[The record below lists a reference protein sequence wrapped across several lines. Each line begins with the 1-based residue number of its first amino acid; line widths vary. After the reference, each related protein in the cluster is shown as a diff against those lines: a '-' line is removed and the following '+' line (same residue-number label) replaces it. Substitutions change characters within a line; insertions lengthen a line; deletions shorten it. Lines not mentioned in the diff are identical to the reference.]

1 MLYATLSLALRLI
14 LASVCDGSQ
23 CNAVDPSQLCG
34 VHTASVRSITA
45 LHCIHRD
52 RVGEGEGEDE
62 GEGVLVLGP
71 SHSTSR
77 PDPSG
82 NHLHRVISSRVSIP
96 ICRNR
101 RLMALFR

>member
-1 MLYATLSLALRLI
+1 MI
-14 LASVCDGSQ
+14 K
-23 CNAVDPSQLCG
+23 
-34 VHTASVRSITA
+34 
-45 LHCIHRD
+45 
-52 RVGEGEGEDE
+52 GEGEGDSEGE

-101 RLMALFR
+101 RLMALFRKSESVFISVYEPRSYDTSRETKVMRRGVLPSLHNA